1 MYLTPTDIASHH
13 AAAIDNL
20 HRAASAWIDAA
31 DDLVLLGT
39 RLARNHLT
47 PPAPIQVLDGE
58 AVAAWRDDAIA
69 TFEQGLEVCGQLHEQ
84 WVDSADRQRQ
94 RRQQLW
100 ISALQRGA
108 EMAPNELAFVFEDA
122 RQGLESAGQTIE
134 DIVASSRESLKQT
147 RRQAADILDAA
158 VGQGNSEAPAAPA
171 AKREIPRK
179 SK

>member
-13 AAAIDNL
+13 ADAIDNL

-39 RLARNHLT
+39 RLARNHLN
-47 PPAPIQVLDGE
+47 PPSPIKPLDGD
-58 AVAAWRDDAIA
+58 AVAAWRDEAIA

-84 WVDSADRQRQ
+84 LVSSADRQRQ

-100 ISALQRGA
+100 TSALQRGA

-122 RQGLESAGQTIE
+122 RQGLESAGQTVE
-134 DIVASSRESLKQT
+134 EIVASSRESLKQT
-147 RRQAADILDAA
+147 RRQAAEILDAA
-158 VGQGNSEAPAAPA
+158 IAQGSGNGTPA
-171 AKREIPRK
+171 AKRETSRK